1 MKDKLKKID
10 LKKIIK
16 GFSILWFLALVTL
29 MTVANLG
36 LKEDFKFIDWLGNE
50 LILVG
55 IMVFGLLMGES
66 VGCDKQL
73 EKVNGLYQNS
83 LMSYNVFLDDIKGI
97 LIYFIQFFQWFMAS
111 ELFDK
116 KVNYLVMN
124 NVEISKAKAIVKY
137 CSIADLKDLSNHTIE
152 KEDIEGNKVY
162 IRPLDELQIEAAKE
176 VLGGKILLDAS
187 NPNYYLSAFGKSNS
201 KSVLE
206 VGKQLDKEIK
216 FNKTSNRILK
226 IVISLVV
233 SLIFSLFTTKDFM
246 RGDDIQAWVN
256 LVLRIAALLTSLLSG
271 WMSSVVEVK
280 LRAEKLINKL
290 KVLTLFKNAMDKKVF
305 VPLNENELAKKE
317 YEIYLKKQEEKTKN
331 TIIPELVNGNEMLKI
346 EG

>member
-1 MKDKLKKID
+1 MKEKLKKID

-16 GFSILWFLALVTL
+16 VFTILWFLALVIL
-29 MTVANLG
+29 MTVANVG
-36 LKEDFKFIDWLGNE
+36 FKEDFKFIDWLGDA

-66 VGCDKQL
+66 IGCDKQL

-83 LMSYNVFLDDIKGI
+83 LASYNSFINEIKDI
-97 LIYFIQFFQWFMAS
+97 LIYFIQFFQWFIAN

-124 NVEISKAKAIVKY
+124 NIEISKAKAIVKY
-137 CSIADLKDLSNHTIE
+137 CTKADLSDLACHTIE
-152 KEDIEGNKVY
+152 KEDNKGNKIY
-162 IRPLDELQIEAAKE
+162 IRPLDEMQIEAVKE
-176 VLGGKILLDAS
+176 VLEGKILLDAS
-187 NPNYYLSAFGKSNS
+187 NPNYYLTAFGKSNS

-206 VGKQLDKEIK
+206 VGKQLDKEIR

-226 IVISLVV
+226 IVVSLAV

-246 RGDDIQAWVN
+246 RGDDVQAWAN

-271 WMSSVVEVK
+271 WMSSVIEVK
-280 LRAEKLINKL
+280 LRAEKLTNKL

-317 YEIYLKKQEEKTKN
+317 YENYLAKEEEKRKN
-331 TIIPELVNGNEMLKI
+331 TIIPEVVDKEEVLKI